1 MNVLALFRPLEVF
14 VFDVDGVMTDG
25 SLQLLDS
32 GELSRSMNI
41 RDGYALQL
49 AVKKGYRVAVITG
62 GKSAL
67 VEKRLQGLGVTD
79 VFSGVTDKRKTLSA
93 YLEKQGLERKKV
105 LYMGDDM
112 PDLLVMREVGMAVCP
127 ADAVEEIRSVCHYIS
142 PYGGGKGCVRDVLE
156 KAMKLHGRWE

>member
-49 AVKKGYRVAVITG
+49 AVKKGYHVAVITG

-79 VFSGVTDKRKTLSA
+79 VFSGVTDKRKALSA
-93 YLEKQGLERKKV
+93 YLEKQGLEKEKV

-112 PDLLVMREVGMAVCP
+112 PDLMVMREVGMAVCP
-127 ADAVEEIRSVCHYIS
+127 ADAVEEIRAVCHYIS

-156 KAMKLHGRWE
+156 KAMKLQGRWE

>member
-93 YLEKQGLERKKV
+93 YLEKQGLGREKV

-112 PDLLVMREVGMAVCP
+112 PDLMVMREVGMAVCP
-127 ADAVEEIRSVCHYIS
+127 ADAVEEIRAICHYIS
-142 PYGGGKGCVRDVLE
+142 PYRGGKGCVRDVLE
-156 KAMKLHGRWE
+156 KAMKLQGRWE